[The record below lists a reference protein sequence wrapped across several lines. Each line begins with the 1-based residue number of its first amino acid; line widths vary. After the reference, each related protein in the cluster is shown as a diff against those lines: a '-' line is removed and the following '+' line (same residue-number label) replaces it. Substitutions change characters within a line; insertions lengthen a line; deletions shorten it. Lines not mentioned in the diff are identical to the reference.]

1 MELLLIRHAE
11 PVRIAPGEGGGGP
24 VDPGLTARGRI
35 EAERLATWLAAE
47 PVDAVISSPLRR
59 ARQTA
64 EPVTRAH
71 GLDLEI
77 GPDLIEYDANA
88 DHYIPAEELKR
99 GRDARWLAMLEG
111 RWEEFGGE
119 APDQF
124 RGRIVP
130 CLDAIVG
137 RFPGGRVA
145 VVCHGGVINVY
156 VGALLGLDRH
166 LWFEPGYTS
175 ITRVAAARS
184 GPRSLVTLNET
195 AHLLGVR
202 DRAADPPPEP
212 PAPTS

>member
-1 MELLLIRHAE
+1 MDLLLIRHAE

-24 VDPGLTARGRI
+24 VDPDLTARGRD
-35 EAERLATWLAAE
+35 EAERLAAWLATE
-47 PVDAVISSPLRR
+47 DIDAVISSPLRR

-64 EPVTRAH
+64 GPVARAL
-71 GLDLEI
+71 GLDVEV
-77 GPDLIEYDANA
+77 DSDVIEYDANA

-99 GRDARWLAMLEG
+99 ERDARWQAMLDG
-111 RWEEFGGE
+111 RWEDFGGE

-130 CLDAIVG
+130 CLDGIIR
-137 RFPGGRVA
+137 RFPGGRVV

-156 VGALLGLDRH
+156 VGALLGLDRL

-184 GPRSLVTLNET
+184 GQRSLVTLNET

-202 DRAADPPPEP
+202 DPAAEPPPEP
-212 PAPTS
+212 PAPTG